1 MLYLEWMENVAMV
14 KKPNGKWHVCMD
26 FTNLNKACS
35 KDSYPLPQIDWLV
48 DETLGYQLLSFLDAF
63 SRYHQIMM
71 YLPDQE
77 KTMFITKKWTYCY
90 KVMPFRVKNIRAT
103 YQHMVNKVFK
113 ELLGNTMEAYVDD
126 MIIKS

>member
-1 MLYLEWMENVAMV
+1 MENVAMV